1 MILGAGVRV
10 RTIVELAERDH
21 RHRPSSS
28 ASRPSVDG
36 DEETYEV
43 ASESM

>member
-10 RTIVELAERDH
+10 RTIVELAERTTEIDLVE
-21 RHRPSSS
+21 RQVW
-28 ASRPSVDG
+28 PSVDD

-43 ASESM
+43 SSESM

>member
-10 RTIVELAERDH
+10 RTMVELAERTTDIDVVE
-21 RHRPSSS
+21 RQVW
-28 ASRPSVDG
+28 PSVDG